1 MAEEALVLEEQ
12 QELAKLGSCVFSQWE
27 KDNLKAVA
35 YKVTHQV
42 TREAFEGL
50 RHLTDHH
57 MNIGSDFVANRILEQ
72 ASKLS
77 TEVYECCVNS
87 CMCYTGEFA
96 KLTECSICGEPRLDK
111 CRKAR
116 NRFRYILIIPQLQ
129 AMYKDPKMIK
139 LLLYRVQCEVEP
151 GDIEDVFD
159 GEVISNMMKKY
170 LEIDGVPQEYK
181 YGKLDMD
188 IFIAFTCNG
197 ISVHKG
203 LGAQQ
208 SKTQYLCFPLE
219 VIILNLPPM
228 VCTQNRYIFSL
239 GVIPG
244 PRKPKHL
251 DSFCWPFYL
260 ECCRGIQGICTY
272 HMITC
277 SFFPLHFFVPHGF
290 GDLIAVIKMK
300 STHGVGAKK
309 PCHQCHIEGIRD
321 KTGIGQ
327 KARTYYV
334 PLTVPGETGNRYEK
348 GILHNLQTHE
358 DYLWTYYQLDTAKSE
373 ADWKKI
379 RQETGINRASIWSLL
394 PYFDMG

>member
-1 MAEEALVLEEQ
+1 LR
-12 QELAKLGSCVFSQWE
+12 VFSQWE

-50 RHLTDHH
+50 RHLTDPH
-57 MNIGSDFVANRILEQ
+57 MNIGSDFVANWILEQ
-72 ASKLS
+72 ALKLS
-77 TEVYECCVNS
+77 AEVYECCVNS

-96 KLTECSICGEPRLDK
+96 KLTECLICGEPRLDK

-116 NRFRYILIIPQLQ
+116 NRFQYILIIPRLQ

-139 LLLYRVQCEVEP
+139 LLLYRVQHEVEP

-197 ISVHKG
+197 VSIHKG
-203 LGAQQ
+203 LGAWQ

-228 VCTQNRYIFSL
+228 VRTQNQYVFSL

-244 PRKPKHL
+244 PCKPKHL

-260 ECCRGIQGICTY
+260 ECHHGIQGICMY
-272 HMITC
+272 HMIMR

-290 GDLIAVIKMK
+290 GNLIAVIKMK
-300 STHGVGAKK
+300 STHGIMPRSHATNVTLKAFMTRLASDRKQGPIMSPLWRNAD
-309 PCHQCHIEGIRD
+309 CCLVEWSNLTRVEVVERVRVRGSSERERGRYRFGMQRQDEDRLIDIEW
-321 KTGIGQ
+321 
-327 KARTYYV
+327 YLYV
-334 PLTVPGETGNRYEK
+334 YEWER
-348 GILHNLQTHE
+348 IHE
-358 DYLWTYYQLDTAKSE
+358 C
-373 ADWKKI
+373 
-379 RQETGINRASIWSLL
+379 RVRA
-394 PYFDMG
+394 